1 MRRNPIVSMTIAAIA
16 AGVVAAPA
24 AAGEPN
30 GPAGSRPPYPVSYL
44 FSDAVDAEMDHPGA
58 PPVGAND
65 WSCKPTALHPNPI
78 VLVHGGPETVRL
90 DWGALAPLLANNGY
104 CVYALSYG
112 ALPGMP
118 GPLGALGGLLPIE
131 QSAQQLRDFIIKV
144 RAATGA
150 QSVDIV
156 AHSEGSLVTDYY
168 AKFLGGAN
176 KIDRFISIGP
186 GWNGTSSLGFGALF
200 TALAARLRLTPA
212 LTAVVDPVCAA
223 CLQIQTGSDFLRK
236 LASAGSTV
244 PGVTYTNIVTEHD
257 EFVVPYSS
265 GIVQGPNVSNHV
277 VQDYCTGDLTDH
289 LLLPYDKVVAQL
301 VLNAL
306 DPDNTAHPTCTTTPP
321 NS

>member
-1 MRRNPIVSMTIAAIA
+1 MRHKPVVWMTAAA
-16 AGVVAAPA
+16 VLAGVLASPNAS
-24 AAGEPN
+24 GEP
-30 GPAGSRPPYPVSYL
+30 PGSRAPYPVSYL
-44 FSDAVDAEMDHPGA
+44 FSDAVDAEADHPGA
-58 PPVGAND
+58 PPTGTND
-65 WSCKPTALHPNPI
+65 WACKPTALHPNPI

-104 CVYALSYG
+104 CVYALTYG
-112 ALPGMP
+112 SLPGMP
-118 GPLGALGGLLPIE
+118 APLGALGGLLPIE

-150 QSVDIV
+150 QNVDIV

-186 GWNGTSSLGFGALF
+186 GWQGTSSLGFGALF

-212 LTAVVDPVCAA
+212 LGAVTDPVCAA
-223 CLQIQTGSDFLRK
+223 CLQIQTGSEFLRK
-236 LASAGSTV
+236 LSAPGPTV
-244 PGVTYTNIVTEHD
+244 PGVTYTNIVTSHD

-265 GIVQGPNVSNHV
+265 GIVQGQNITNHI
-277 VQDYCTGDLTDH
+277 VQDYCPGDLTDH

-306 DPDNTAHPTCTTTPP
+306 DPTGAEHPTCTSTPP

>member
-1 MRRNPIVSMTIAAIA
+1 MRLKPVVWMTVAAIF
-16 AGVVAAPA
+16 AGAMTAPA
-24 AAGEPN
+24 ASGA
-30 GPAGSRPPYPVSYL
+30 PADARSQFPVSYL
-44 FSDAVDAEMDHPGA
+44 FSDAVDAEADNPGA
-58 PPVGAND
+58 APAGTND
-65 WSCKPTALHPNPI
+65 WTCTPTEAHPNPI

-104 CVYALSYG
+104 CVYALTYG
-112 ALPGMP
+112 SLPGMP
-118 GPLGALGGLLPIE
+118 APLGALGGLLPIE

-150 QSVDIV
+150 HSVDIV

-186 GWNGTSSLGFGALF
+186 GWNGTNSLGFAALF
-200 TALAARLRLTPA
+200 AALAARSKLTPA
-212 LTAVVDPVCAA
+212 LGAVVDPICAA
-223 CLQIQTGSDFLRK
+223 CLQIQAGSEFLRK
-236 LASAGSTV
+236 LNASGPTV
-244 PGVTYTNIVTEHD
+244 PGVTYTNIVTSHD

-265 GIVQGPNVSNHV
+265 GIVQSPSITNHI
-277 VQDYCTGDLTDH
+277 VQDYCPGDLTDH

-306 DPDNTAHPTCTTTPP
+306 DPNNTAQPTCTSTPP

>member
-1 MRRNPIVSMTIAAIA
+1 MRHKPVAWMTAAAILG
-16 AGVVAAPA
+16 GVLASPNAS
-24 AAGEPN
+24 GEPP
-30 GPAGSRPPYPVSYL
+30 GSPARHPVSYL
-44 FSDAVDAEMDHPGA
+44 FSDAVAAEADHPGA
-58 PPVGAND
+58 PPTGAND
-65 WSCKPTALHPNPI
+65 WSCKPTAPHPNPI

-104 CVYALSYG
+104 CVYALTYG
-112 ALPGMP
+112 SLPGMP
-118 GPLGALGGLLPIE
+118 APLGALGGLLPIE

-150 QSVDIV
+150 QNVDIV

-186 GWNGTSSLGFGALF
+186 GWQGTSSLGFGALF
-200 TALAARLRLTPA
+200 TALAARLRLMPA
-212 LTAVVDPVCAA
+212 LGAVLDPVCAA
-223 CLQIQTGSDFLRK
+223 CLQIQAGSEFLRK
-236 LASAGSTV
+236 LSAGGPTV
-244 PGVTYTNIVTEHD
+244 PGVTYTNIVTSHD

-265 GIVQGPNVSNHV
+265 GIVQGQNITNHV
-277 VQDYCTGDLTDH
+277 VQDYCPGDLTDH

-306 DPDNTAHPTCTTTPP
+306 DPTGAEHPTCTSTPP

>member
-1 MRRNPIVSMTIAAIA
+1 MTIAAIA

-24 AAGEPN
+24 ATGEPN

-44 FSDAVDAEMDHPGA
+44 FSDAVDAERDHPGA
-58 PPVGAND
+58 APVGAND
-65 WSCKPTALHPNPI
+65 WTCKPTALHPNPI

-112 ALPGMP
+112 AIPGMP

-186 GWNGTSSLGFGALF
+186 GWHGTSSLGFGALF

-223 CLQIQTGSDFLRK
+223 CLQIQTGSEFLRK
-236 LASAGSTV
+236 LAGAGSTV

-265 GIVQGPNVSNHV
+265 GIVQGPSVSNHV
-277 VQDYCTGDLTDH
+277 VQVYCPGDLTDH

-306 DPDNTAHPTCTTTPP
+306 DPDDTTHPTCTSTPP

>member
-1 MRRNPIVSMTIAAIA
+1 MTIAAIA

-24 AAGEPN
+24 ATGEPN

-58 PPVGAND
+58 APVGAND
-65 WSCKPTALHPNPI
+65 WTCKPTALHPNPI

-90 DWGALAPLLANNGY
+90 DWGALAPLLANNDY

-112 ALPGMP
+112 AIPGMP

-186 GWNGTSSLGFGALF
+186 GWHGTSSLGFGALF

-223 CLQIQTGSDFLRK
+223 CLQIQTGSEFLRK
-236 LASAGSTV
+236 LATAGSTV

-265 GIVQGPNVSNHV
+265 GIVQGPSVSNHV
-277 VQDYCTGDLTDH
+277 VQDYCPGDLTDH

-306 DPDNTAHPTCTTTPP
+306 DPDDTAHPTCTSTPP

>member
-1 MRRNPIVSMTIAAIA
+1 MRHKPVVWMTAAA
-16 AGVVAAPA
+16 VLAGVLASPTAS
-24 AAGEPN
+24 GEP
-30 GPAGSRPPYPVSYL
+30 PGSRAPHPVSYL
-44 FSDAVDAEMDHPGA
+44 FSDAVDAEADHPGA
-58 PPVGAND
+58 PPTGAND
-65 WSCKPTALHPNPI
+65 WACKPTALHPNPI

-104 CVYALSYG
+104 CVYALTYG
-112 ALPGMP
+112 SLPGMP
-118 GPLGALGGLLPIE
+118 APLGALGGLLPIE

-150 QSVDIV
+150 QNVDIV

-186 GWNGTSSLGFGALF
+186 GWQGTSSLGFGALF

-212 LTAVVDPVCAA
+212 LGAVMDPVCAA
-223 CLQIQTGSDFLRK
+223 CLQIQTGSEFLRK
-236 LASAGSTV
+236 LSASGPTV
-244 PGVTYTNIVTEHD
+244 PGVTYTNIVTSHD

-265 GIVQGPNVSNHV
+265 GIVQGQNITNHI
-277 VQDYCTGDLTDH
+277 VQDYCPGDLTDH

-306 DPDNTAHPTCTTTPP
+306 DPTDIEHPTCTSTPP

>member
-1 MRRNPIVSMTIAAIA
+1 MTIAAIA

-24 AAGEPN
+24 ATGEPN

-58 PPVGAND
+58 APVGAND
-65 WSCKPTALHPNPI
+65 WTCKPTALHPNPV

-112 ALPGMP
+112 AIPGMP

-131 QSAQQLRDFIIKV
+131 QSAQELRDFIIKV

-186 GWNGTSSLGFGALF
+186 GWHGTSSLGFGALF

-223 CLQIQTGSDFLRK
+223 CLQIQTGSEFLRK
-236 LASAGSTV
+236 LAGAGSTV

-265 GIVQGPNVSNHV
+265 GIVQGPSVSNHV
-277 VQDYCTGDLTDH
+277 VQDYCPGDLTDH

-306 DPDNTAHPTCTTTPP
+306 DPDDTTHPTCTSTPP

>member
-1 MRRNPIVSMTIAAIA
+1 MRHKPVVWMTAAAIL
-16 AGVVAAPA
+16 AGVLAAPTA
-24 AAGEPN
+24 SAEP
-30 GPAGSRPPYPVSYL
+30 PGSGSPHPVSYL
-44 FSDAVDAEMDHPGA
+44 FSDAVDAEADHPGA
-58 PPVGAND
+58 PPTGTND
-65 WSCKPTALHPNPI
+65 WACKPTALHPNPI

-104 CVYALSYG
+104 CVYALTYG
-112 ALPGMP
+112 SLPGIP
-118 GPLGALGGLLPIE
+118 APLGALGGLLPIE

-150 QSVDIV
+150 QNVDIV

-186 GWNGTSSLGFGALF
+186 EWQGTSSLGFGALF

-212 LTAVVDPVCAA
+212 LGAVMDPVCAA
-223 CLQIQTGSDFLRK
+223 CLQIQTGSEFLRK
-236 LASAGSTV
+236 LSASGPTV
-244 PGVTYTNIVTEHD
+244 PGVTYTNIVTSHD

-265 GIVQGPNVSNHV
+265 GIVQGQNITNHI
-277 VQDYCTGDLTDH
+277 VQDYCPGDLTDH

-306 DPDNTAHPTCTTTPP
+306 DPTAAERPTCTSTPP

>member
-1 MRRNPIVSMTIAAIA
+1 MTIAAIA
-16 AGVVAAPA
+16 AGMVAAPA
-24 AAGEPN
+24 ATGEPN

-58 PPVGAND
+58 APVGAND
-65 WSCKPTALHPNPI
+65 WTCKPTALHPNPI

-112 ALPGMP
+112 AIPGMP

-144 RAATGA
+144 RAGTGA

-223 CLQIQTGSDFLRK
+223 CLQIQTGSEFLRK
-236 LASAGSTV
+236 LATAGSTV

-265 GIVQGPNVSNHV
+265 GIVQGPSVSNHV
-277 VQDYCTGDLTDH
+277 VQDYCPGDLTDH

-306 DPDNTAHPTCTTTPP
+306 DPDDTAHPTCTSTPP